1 MDEQIREGNFCRVK
15 NRIDIIGK
23 VVKKGENFVRL
34 DVPNFRGIME
44 YPLTLVEFI
53 DNGAVLH
60 EESGVS

>member
-34 DVPNFRGIME
+34 DVPNFRGVME

>member
-34 DVPNFRGIME
+34 DVPSFRGVME
-44 YPLTLVEFI
+44 YPLNLVEFI

-60 EESGVS
+60 EESEVS